1 MYMLLANI
9 IAISMHSPAIKHKD
23 FVPFFPQSSMCV
35 CVLQFL
41 PSADGGGGG
50 AAAVFFSLSIRLHN
64 SFLHFHSFALYL
76 AGILRIH
83 RTEKEGGRE
92 SEH

>member
-1 MYMLLANI
+1 M
-9 IAISMHSPAIKHKD
+9 S
-23 FVPFFPQSSMCV
+23 V

-50 AAAVFFSLSIRLHN
+50 AADAAIVAAAVFFSLSIRLHN